1 MSKSLVVSEVFDF
14 KPSSR
19 QYLDNGFLRVT
30 GKAARTGVYEY
41 LACELGLNDRN
52 PMDVVRVYR
61 PEEEVF
67 NDSSLE
73 SYKNVD
79 VTNDHPSEFVDAKTY
94 KKTSVGH
101 VISAER
107 DGDFVNVDIIVKD
120 ADSIKDIESGKTQ
133 LSPGYSAVYVQEN
146 AAAPCGTSYE
156 FKQTSIDVNHLAI
169 VSRGRGGNQVR
180 LNDKQTINPEKTKAM
195 KKIVLDSGRS
205 VELEDG
211 ATATLIQDSFDRLTQ
226 QVKDSSSEMET
237 LKATSDAQ
245 AEKIAKL
252 EADLK
257 VATDSD
263 AIKAKL
269 TELAQV
275 KDSAVKIAGK
285 EFTCDSVDAMEI
297 KRAALSQVR
306 DSIDWAKKSD
316 EYVSAAFDFADA
328 EMGKKDDDEDEEED
342 MKKSTDAQR
351 RRLAQ
356 DAAQQPHKA
365 VDQALRRKFIDANRY
380 KVTTGELT
388 MEQLNAQADKIGG

>member
-52 PMDVVRVYR
+52 PMDTVRVYR

-67 NDSSLE
+67 KDASLE

-107 DGDFVNVDIIVKD
+107 DGDFVSVDIIVKD
-120 ADSIKDIESGKTQ
+120 DDSIKDIESGKTQ

-146 AAAPCGTSYE
+146 GVAPCGASYE

-180 LNDKQTINPEKTKAM
+180 LNDKQTINPEKTM

-226 QVKDSSSEMET
+226 QVKDSSSELET
-237 LKATSDAQ
+237 VKATSDAQ

-257 VATDSD
+257 AATDSD
-263 AIKAKL
+263 ELKAKL
-269 TELAQV
+269 SELAQV

-306 DSIDWAKKSD
+306 DSIDWTKKSD

-328 EMGKKDDDEDEEED
+328 EMDKEDEDEEGD

-356 DAAQQPHKA
+356 DAAQQPHKT

>member
-19 QYLDNGFLRVT
+19 QYLDNGFLCVT

-67 NDSSLE
+67 KDSSLE

-79 VTNDHPSEFVDAKTY
+79 VTNDHPSEFVDSKTY

-133 LSPGYSAVYVQEN
+133 LSPGYSAVYIQDSGV
-146 AAAPCGTSYE
+146 APCGTSYE

-180 LNDKQTINPEKTKAM
+180 LNDKQTINPEKTM
-195 KKIVLDSGRS
+195 KKVVLDSGRS

-211 ATATLIQDSFDRLTQ
+211 ATATLIQDSFDRLTK
-226 QVKDSSSEMET
+226 QVTDSAKELET
-237 LKATSDAQ
+237 VKATSDAQ
-245 AEKIAKL
+245 AEKITKL

-257 VATDSD
+257 AATDSD
-263 AIKAKL
+263 ALKAKL

-275 KDSAVKIAGK
+275 KDSAAKIAGK

-306 DSIDWAKKSD
+306 DSIDWTKKSD

-328 EMGKKDDDEDEEED
+328 EMGKEDEDEDEDEED
-342 MKKSTDAQR
+342 MKKSNDSQR
-351 RRLAQ
+351 RQLAQ
-356 DAAQQPHKA
+356 DAARQTQKT

>member
-67 NDSSLE
+67 KDASLE

-146 AAAPCGTSYE
+146 GVAPCGASYE

-180 LNDKQTINPEKTKAM
+180 LNDKQTINPEKAM

-226 QVKDSSSEMET
+226 QVKDSSSELET
-237 LKATSDAQ
+237 VKATSDAQ

-252 EADLK
+252 EVDLK
-257 VATDSD
+257 AATDSD
-263 AIKAKL
+263 ALKAKL

-297 KRAALSQVR
+297 KRSALSQVR
-306 DSIDWAKKSD
+306 DSIDWTKKSD

-356 DAAQQPHKA
+356 DAAQQPHKT
-365 VDQALRRKFIDANRY
+365 VDQALKRKIEDANRY
-380 KVTTGELT
+380 QVTLGMITEQELKSLA
-388 MEQLNAQADKIGG
+388 EKGAQQ